1 MTSWEKYVD
10 VIILF
15 TEDIERSKS
24 FYRDVFGLG
33 PDCHDYDFRFGETLV
48 ILPDCSDA
56 RGQIAPATVTSREAG
71 SALQMTI
78 AVHDVD
84 AVCADLARR
93 GAELINGP
101 ADRPPGRRTARFA
114 DPAGHIWEVSQ
125 QLTPAQPAAAG
136 GDLSAW
142 EKAEKKIGRLTLFV
156 ADLGGARSFYQDVFG
171 CPWSQRTRTS
181 HRSGS
186 RTWPSPCSTFR
197 PHASS
202 LGRPWSPTAWP
213 VRASASRISWTRI
226 CATWTQ
232 PQPNWPDKAC
242 PCSAARQTGHG
253 ESARPCSPMLAAAS
267 GNSPR
272 MPPTLIKERRNDRRT
287 RGHTFDG
294 ANVA

>member
-48 ILPDCSDA
+48 ILLDCSDA

-171 CPWSQRTRTS
+171 LPVESEDQNFASFRFQNMAVTLLDLPAARELVGPALVADGLAGARFCITNFMDPDLCDVDAAAAELAGQGVPLL
-181 HRSGS
+181 SG
-186 RTWPSPCSTFR
+186 P
-197 PHASS
+197 AD
-202 LGRPWSPTAWP
+202 RPWGKRTALFADAGGCIWEL
-213 VRASASRISWTRI
+213 AQNA
-226 CATWTQ
+226 A
-232 PQPNWPDKAC
+232 NPD
-242 PCSAARQTGHG
+242 
-253 ESARPCSPMLAAAS
+253 
-267 GNSPR
+267 
-272 MPPTLIKERRNDRRT
+272 
-287 RGHTFDG
+287 
-294 ANVA
+294 

>member
-1 MTSWEKYVD
+1 
-10 VIILF
+10 
-15 TEDIERSKS
+15 
-24 FYRDVFGLG
+24 
-33 PDCHDYDFRFGETLV
+33 
-48 ILPDCSDA
+48 
-56 RGQIAPATVTSREAG
+56 
-71 SALQMTI
+71 MTI

-171 CPWSQRTRTS
+171 LPVESEDQNFAS
-181 HRSGS
+181 
-186 RTWPSPCSTFR
+186 FR
-197 PHASS
+197 FQNMAVTLLDLPAARE
-202 LGRPWSPTAWP
+202 LVGPALVADGLAGARFCIT
-213 VRASASRISWTRI
+213 
-226 CATWTQ
+226 
-232 PQPNWPDKAC
+232 NFMDPDLCDVDAAAAELAGQGV
-242 PCSAARQTGHG
+242 PRSAARQTGHG